1 MKKFLKHHCSKH
13 AVPAIAALAVFATR
27 GGMLPPNVSPLG
39 ASGFTTKRFIWFFAG
54 ILAFD
59 FFRGGFYPG
68 FWVTYLGF
76 AAYPLLGRL
85 AGKSLGKQALFLP
98 MASLLFFLLSNLG
111 VWWFWYPQ
119 TLSGLLLCYTLALPF
134 YRNTFLSDLGF
145 FTLTVGVRYGIRVVK
160 TMRFSKG
167 MATV

>member
-1 MKKFLKHHCSKH
+1 MKKFLTHQFNNN
-13 AVPAIAALAVFATR
+13 ALPALIALSVFITR

-39 ASGFTTKRFIWFFAG
+39 ASGFVTRNFIWFFLG

-59 FFRGGFYPG
+59 YFRGGFYPG
-68 FWVTYLGF
+68 VVLTYVGF

-85 AGKSLGKQALFLP
+85 AGKSLRRQALFLP

-119 TLSGLLLCYTLALPF
+119 TWSGLVLCYTMALPF
-134 YRNTFLSDLGF
+134 YRNTFLSDLGCF
-145 FTLTVGVRYGIRVVK
+145 AIIVGVRY
-160 TMRFSKG
+160 
-167 MATV
+167 ATTALQKLMTKELVAA